1 MQKERLDGTL
11 SNTESVSKISHVRC
25 REIQAPL
32 MVTLIKGFG
41 QEMGHQRALETA
53 TRTLEEDAANA
64 ARKLASRYGGNSMSH
79 LASIIRE
86 VWAEDGAL
94 VMNVLQETD
103 RNFDFDVTW
112 CGYADCYRRLGL
124 IEFGVCLSCCRDKPW
139 TVAFNPKIVLTRS
152 QTIMEGAPY
161 CDFRF
166 SYK

>member
-1 MQKERLDGTL
+1 MKKGQLDGTL
-11 SNTESVSKISHVRC
+11 SNTEPVSKISHVRC

-41 QEMGHQRALETA
+41 KEMGLKRALETA
-53 TRTLEEDAANA
+53 SHLLEEDAANA
-64 ARKLASRYGGNSMSH
+64 ARKLASQYGGNSMSH
-79 LASIIRE
+79 LARIIRE
-86 VWAEDGAL
+86 VWAEDGAM

-112 CGYADCYRRLGL
+112 CGYADCYQRLGL
-124 IEFGVCLSCCRDKPW
+124 IEFGVCLSCGRDKPW
-139 TVAFNPKIVLTRS
+139 TVAFNPNIVLTRS

-166 SYK
+166 SYQ

>member
-1 MQKERLDGTL
+1 MQEQLNGTL
-11 SNTESVSKISHVRC
+11 SNTKIVSKISHVGC

-41 QEMGHQRALETA
+41 QEMGLKRALETA
-53 TRTLEEDAANA
+53 TRILEEDAANA
-64 ARKLASRYGGNSMSH
+64 AHKLASQYGGNSMSH
-79 LASIIRE
+79 LARIIRE

-94 VMNVLQETD
+94 VMNVLRETD
-103 RNFDFDVTW
+103 SSFDFNVTW
-112 CGYADCYRRLGL
+112 CGYADCYQRLGL

-139 TVAFNPKIVLTRS
+139 TVAFNPRIVLTRS